1 MASQQILFTVMPR
14 GMARGTGVLPVS
26 VLVSP
31 RLFDADRLREFPD
44 WLDWTARLADPGLS
58 LTLRAGGR
66 EITRPVPAGPLRPD
80 LWRAMFDEETY
91 VRSHTFTDHSGRA
104 ILSWPMR
111 FALSTLKT
119 VYQRA
124 GVDLALPDRRPPIRG
139 EEQESAHRRL
149 VRDLVDGLAV
159 GWDDERG
166 ERLRSYYRNLFGS
179 PTGTFFPFHYQP
191 GDIGSDGLLVRMPPG
206 DANRFYRERMAEQFA
221 VVNHV
226 PLGAPIADNP
236 PDFSTLIDFHQA
248 LSSLSSYPE
257 LQRALGLVIDLD
269 LPADFFDLGG
279 APTGTVSVSTVAN
292 VRWLLDPTTTVPDLP
307 ALETAYVLLP
317 LDEHGTRLFA
327 TAPGALGKL
336 TTEIEAFG
344 LLNVAPARYGLA
356 QVDIDGAMHKSIMLA
371 ETWAPGTAQPAPS
384 VHPEVF
390 DDSATL
396 PALRSGGLSLFA
408 DGRALALLE
417 RFKASKVFNDAL
429 AGVGTG
435 RPFFSED
442 LVQGYRLDVW
452 DSHSGDWHSLHQ
464 RDAELRIGDEV
475 LIVRGKEGFVQLAA
489 TQAAPD
495 PAAPPADDLYL
506 HEAVARWTGWSLSVP
521 PAGRHLSSDPD
532 PDKAL
537 DNPDENAPAT
547 PFKMTT
553 RFDVAAGSLP
563 SLRFGRRYRLR
574 ARVTDLCG
582 NSLELG
588 DEIADVLAKI
598 GFAIPADADG
608 FAYLRYEPV
617 AAPIVVVRD
626 AAAITG
632 PGSTLHRLV
641 IRTFNRDPSLDGEPA
656 DLTAGDRHLVPPRTT
671 VDTAEKLSMF
681 DGPDGKLVS
690 SAAMY
695 ALIAERDGGQLQQ
708 YTAEIAGATRQMPL
722 EPGDAIDPLPYLPDV
737 LARGVALRDL
747 PGAGDGT
754 IGRLSLP
761 DDPASTLAYLPL
773 DDPNPR
779 PGSATLVDFGGT
791 DDWQRVRPVRLALR
805 DAATPDEAPTWDAAG
820 RVLDVALAKASV
832 AVVPLSS
839 FLAPSDLKLMG
850 VWQWIREYIDRR
862 AVEQPDDDAV
872 GDNDADRIAHVLQ
885 RAVEGGHW
893 MVTPPT
899 ILTLVHATQQPIG
912 APAFCALSVQHQPYG
927 DPTKFPYDET
937 RDPSPDVLQ
946 TEPEK
951 APTAATELDPVTAW
965 RRPGAVDAYLLGG
978 LQVHAASTE
987 KIDLVAEWVDPVD
1000 DASVPRLAS
1009 DPNVVAHSAAVDE
1022 IPLRS
1027 SAEGTIVV
1035 EQFSPNQRNVG
1046 YYDADH
1052 DLVCFVR
1059 AGDSLGN
1066 VLSTGPD
1073 TPTTMGSDAAPR
1085 HHLDDTKHHR
1095 ISYTAIATSRFRECF
1110 DPDVDG
1116 GFTRASRPVVVDVP
1130 ASERPQTPSVVY
1142 VVPTFGWQRQT
1153 ETNVKRSI
1161 RFGGGLRVYLERGW
1175 FSSGADELLGVT
1187 LDAAAPG
1194 DPPWS
1199 YDTWKPYV
1207 TEWGADPIWQSPSL
1221 LGRAPGIA
1229 NFPDAIASEEGVLLD
1244 SPVTPESPIG
1254 RRADVVGYPVAFDE
1268 ARQLWYADI
1277 TVDAETPTYCPFVRL
1292 ALARY
1297 QPHAIP
1303 GAKLSRVVL
1312 ADFAQL
1318 VPGRAA
1324 VVSADP
1330 YHPRRLRVTLSGI
1343 APAGPVPAVVGPAQ
1357 PTEPATTPT
1366 VVTVSVQRRRD
1377 DVATDLGWEDV
1388 GTDVATVVRQTGGA
1402 PVPDLVRWT
1411 GTVEFAAPVTAGRF
1425 RLVIAEHE
1433 HLSANH
1439 VLVEHDDGGAARNVT
1454 PGRLIYVEHVEIDD
1468 ALIGGPPAFTGT
1480 VALTRRRVVAAPP
1493 RRRLAPLG
1501 QSVLARHGAA
1511 LRRRFVAA
1519 APRRRLAP
1527 LGQTREPLVL
1537 TRRWRRVL
1545 VRVPRGGRVASSVTQ
1560 EGVGLRC
1567 CGSSLA
1573 QDALRLDC
1581 LCRCDRSGC
1590 VRRSGWCGSAVCPRH
1605 QMAVWEQCHVEA
1617 DLVDDD
1623 LRGA

>member
-14 GMARGTGVLPVS
+14 GMVRGTDVLPVS

-31 RLFDADRLREFPD
+31 RLFDADRLGAFPD
-44 WLDWTARLADPGLS
+44 WLDWTGRLQTVGLS
-58 LTLRAGGR
+58 LTFRANGR
-66 EITRPVPAGPLRPD
+66 EITRPVPTAPLEPR
-80 LWRAMFDEETY
+80 LWRAMFDEQTY
-91 VRSHTFTDHSGRA
+91 VRSHTFVDYSERA
-104 ILSWPMR
+104 ILSWPLR
-111 FALSTLKT
+111 FALSTLKS

-124 GVDLALPDRRPPIRG
+124 GVELALPDRRPPVRG
-139 EEQESAHRRL
+139 EEQESSHRRL
-149 VRDLVDGLAV
+149 VRELVDGFAV

-166 ERLRSYYRNLFGS
+166 ERLRTYYRDLFGS

-191 GDIGSDGLLVRMPPG
+191 GDIGPDGLLQRLPPG
-206 DANRFYRERMAEQFA
+206 DANRFYRERMTEQFA

-226 PLGAPIADNP
+226 PPGAPIADNP
-236 PDFSTLIDFHQA
+236 PDFATLIDFHQA

-257 LQRALGLVIDLD
+257 LQRALGLVIDID
-269 LPADFFDLGG
+269 LPADFVDLGG
-279 APTGTVSVSTVAN
+279 AVTGTIAVSAVADAQ
-292 VRWLLDPTTTVPDLP
+292 WLLDTTAVVPDLP
-307 ALETAYVLLP
+307 LLETTYVLLP
-317 LDEHGTRLFA
+317 IDAQGTRLFA
-327 TAPGALGKL
+327 TAPGALGQL
-336 TTEIEAFG
+336 SAEIETFG

-356 QVDIDGAMHKSIMLA
+356 QVDVDGALHKSIMLA

-429 AGVGTG
+429 AGIATG
-435 RPFFSED
+435 RPFFAED

-464 RDAELRIGDEV
+464 RDAELHIGDEV
-475 LIVRGKEGFVQLAA
+475 LIVPGKEGFVQLAA
-489 TQAAPD
+489 TQAAPNPAD
-495 PAAPPADDLYL
+495 PPPDDLYL

-521 PAGRHLSSDPD
+521 PAGKHLSSDPD

-537 DNPDENAPAT
+537 DNPAENEPAT

-553 RFDVAAGSLP
+553 RFEVASGSLP
-563 SLRFGRRYRLR
+563 SLRFGRRYRFR

-588 DEIADVLAKI
+588 DALADLLA
-598 GFAIPADADG
+598 GVGLALPADPDG

-626 AAAITG
+626 VAAITG

-641 IRTFNRDPSLDGEPA
+641 IRTFNRDPSLDAAPA
-656 DLTAGDRHLVPPRTT
+656 DLTASDRHLVPPRIT

-681 DGPDGKLVS
+681 DGPDGRLVA

-695 ALIAERDGGQLQQ
+695 TLISQRDSGQLQQ
-708 YTAEIAGATRQMPL
+708 LTTEVAGTTRQMPF
-722 EPGDAIDPLPYLPDV
+722 EPADVIDPLPYLPDV

-747 PGAGDGT
+747 PGAGDAR

-761 DDPASTLAYLPL
+761 DDPASTLTYTPL
-773 DDPNPR
+773 DDPSPR
-779 PGSATLVDFGGT
+779 PGSATLVDFGPT
-791 DDWQRVRPVRLALR
+791 DDWQRLRPVRFALR
-805 DAATPDEAPTWDAAG
+805 DATTPDEAPTWDPAT
-820 RVLDVALAKASV
+820 RVLSVAIPKASV

-839 FLAPSDLKLMG
+839 FLSPGDLKLMG

-862 AVEQPDDDAV
+862 AVEQPDDDGI
-872 GDNDADRIAHVLQ
+872 GDDYADRIAHVLQ

-893 MVTPPT
+893 MLTPPT
-899 ILTLVHATQQPIG
+899 LLTLVHAMQQPIG
-912 APAFCALSVQHQPYG
+912 APAFCALSVQHEPYG

-937 RDPSPDVLQ
+937 RDPSPEVLQ

-951 APTAATELDPVTAW
+951 APTAATELDSVTAW
-965 RRPGAVDAYLLGG
+965 RRPGALDAYLLGG
-978 LQVHAASTE
+978 LQVHCASTE
-987 KIDLVAEWVDPVD
+987 KIDLVAEWEDPVD
-1000 DASVPRLAS
+1000 DPSVPRVAS

-1059 AGDSLGN
+1059 AGDELGN
-1066 VLSTGPD
+1066 LLSTGPG
-1073 TPTTMGSDAAPR
+1073 TPPKMSSDAAPR

-1095 ISYTAIATSRFRECF
+1095 ITYTAVATSRFRECF
-1110 DPDVDG
+1110 DPDEDG
-1116 GFTRASRPVVVDVP
+1116 GFTRTSEPVVVDVP
-1130 ASERPQTPSVVY
+1130 ASERPQPPSIVY

-1153 ETNVKRSI
+1153 ETNVKRSV

-1175 FSSGADELLGVT
+1175 FSSGIDELLGVT

-1194 DPPWS
+1194 DPAWS
-1199 YDTWKPYV
+1199 YDGWKPYV

-1221 LGRAPGIA
+1221 LARAPGIF
-1229 NFPDAIASEEGVLLD
+1229 NFPDAVASEEGVLLD
-1244 SPVTPESPIG
+1244 SPITPDSPIG

-1277 TVDAETPTYCPFVRL
+1277 TVDAETPSYCPFVRL

-1324 VVSADP
+1324 VVSVDP
-1330 YHPRRLRVTLSGI
+1330 YHARRLRVTLSGI
-1343 APAGPVPAVVGPAQ
+1343 APAGPVPAVVGPDQ
-1357 PTEPATTPT
+1357 PVEPVTTPT

-1388 GTDVATVVRQTGGA
+1388 GTDVATVVRQASTI

-1411 GTVEFAAPVTAGRF
+1411 GTVEFSAPVVADRF

-1433 HLSANH
+1433 HVSANH
-1439 VLVEHDDGGAARNVT
+1439 VLVEHDADGAARTVT
-1454 PGRLIYVEHVEIDD
+1454 PGRLVYVEQVEIDD

-1480 VALTRRRVVAAPP
+1480 
-1493 RRRLAPLG
+1493 
-1501 QSVLARHGAA
+1501 
-1511 LRRRFVAA
+1511 
-1519 APRRRLAP
+1519 
-1527 LGQTREPLVL
+1527 
-1537 TRRWRRVL
+1537 
-1545 VRVPRGGRVASSVTQ
+1545 
-1560 EGVGLRC
+1560 
-1567 CGSSLA
+1567 
-1573 QDALRLDC
+1573 D
-1581 LCRCDRSGC
+1581 
-1590 VRRSGWCGSAVCPRH
+1590 
-1605 QMAVWEQCHVEA
+1605 
-1617 DLVDDD
+1617 VDD
-1623 LRGA
+1623 